1 VQVAILTIGHTSLV
15 PGSFYKMAAFV
26 GVVAVNVAR
35 WTAVV
40 CLLVLWLVL
49 YLASVN
55 ILAVILHS
63 RTSHEMTFTLTK
75 YRNLRNVV
83 TQNAI

>member
-1 VQVAILTIGHTSLV
+1 MQVAILTIGHTSLV

-35 WTAVV
+35 WIAVV

-49 YLASVN
+49 NLARVN
-55 ILAVILHS
+55 ILAVSFHTFEPS
-63 RTSHEMTFTLTK
+63 EMTFPPTK
-75 YRNLRNVV
+75 DRYLRNLG